1 MKSELLHQ
9 VLRNRRKNK
18 GKGQFL
24 ENYGLTIIIVVGV
37 IAAILIL
44 YALFGNTT
52 SLSGE
57 VSDVTTAVSQ
67 IQQQYKGDA
76 NGFKNISATS
86 IVPDVPSDEISGGA
100 WVAPIGGT
108 VTVAAATSYGTLG
121 DSFTLTFPQ
130 VPVSDCTKLISA
142 FSSALT
148 VQVGTTTVVSN
159 LAGGTGYSAT
169 AAATACTGTSPLSI
183 SMTFGSVSG

>member
-57 VSDVTTAVSQ
+57 VSDITTAVSQ
-67 IQQQYKGDA
+67 IQQQYKGDPK
-76 NGFKNISATS
+76 GFSGILATT

-108 VTVAAATSYGTLG
+108 VGVGPANSFGTAG
-121 DSFTLTFPQ
+121 DSFTLTFPS
-130 VPVSDCTKLISA
+130 VPVSDCTKFVSA
-142 FSSALT
+142 FSSALEVT
-148 VQVGTTTVVSN
+148 VGGTAVVNN
-159 LAGGTGYSAT
+159 LSGGTGYSAST
-169 AAATACTGTSPLSI
+169 AATACTGTAPVSI
-183 SMTFGSVSG
+183 ALTFGSVSG

>member
-9 VLRNRRKNK
+9 VLRNRRKNR

-67 IQQQYKGDA
+67 IQNQYKGDA
-76 NGFKNISATS
+76 NGFKNITAAA

-108 VTVAAATSYGTLG
+108 VTVAPATSYGTLG
-121 DSFTLTFPQ
+121 DSFTLTFPS
-130 VPVSDCTKLISA
+130 VPVADCTKLVSA
-142 FSSALT
+142 FSSALN
-148 VQVGTTTVVSN
+148 VSVGSTAVVNN

-169 AAATACTGTSPLSI
+169 AAATACTGSAPLSI
-183 SMTFGSVSG
+183 SMTFGGVSG

>member
-57 VSDVTTAVSQ
+57 VSDITTAVSQ

-86 IVPDVPSDEISGGA
+86 IVPDR
-100 WVAPIGGT
+100 
-108 VTVAAATSYGTLG
+108 
-121 DSFTLTFPQ
+121 
-130 VPVSDCTKLISA
+130 VSRSRCR
-142 FSSALT
+142 
-148 VQVGTTTVVSN
+148 
-159 LAGGTGYSAT
+159 
-169 AAATACTGTSPLSI
+169 
-183 SMTFGSVSG
+183 